1 MDNRA
6 DRARPRATIAIIILM
21 TATALIAAAD
31 SETTRCTI
39 RKVDPASREVTAVY
53 GSGYALRVRV
63 FRLDPDCRIAG
74 LKPGQVVEV
83 KHRRTGGRD
92 VALSIA
98 AVLPDENRGR
108 P

>member
-1 MDNRA
+1 
-6 DRARPRATIAIIILM
+6 
-21 TATALIAAAD
+21 
-31 SETTRCTI
+31 
-39 RKVDPASREVTAVY
+39 
-53 GSGYALRVRV
+53 
-63 FRLDPDCRIAG
+63 LDPDCRIAG